1 MMEKKTTIWISE
13 EVKETLDKMKI
24 HPRETYEDI
33 IRRLIEFQ
41 CQK

>member
-1 MMEKKTTIWISE
+1 MLKKTTIWISE
-13 EVKETLDKMKI
+13 EIKETLDKMKI

-33 IRRLIEFQ
+33 IKRLIECQ